1 MFVTGKGVTAE
12 VMSGT
17 TTGKP
22 PQFIGVYPQFD
33 GSESNIMP
41 AGANY
46 FYIKNNML
54 YQYNPLT
61 KQTELLEA
69 DAKSVTRGPKG
80 YMVFSNSRN
89 QVRPLVHLLSLLVL
103 SLCRGRRGRLGQF
116 SIQNC
121 QFMTEEDPNPF
132 VFQIIKLSLED
143 GTKEVLMTS
152 SVAVDSIDLEFGDR
166 PMTIVEEDDDED
178 DMDIGTEKETDSS
191 TETGTDKDMDKDMDK
206 DTDIETEKETDSG
219 TDSGSNEGTD
229 SGTDSGSNEGTD
241 SGTDSGSN
249 SNEGT
254 DSGTDSG
261 SNEGTDSGTDS
272 GTDYN
277 YSSIVMGMGKYIYY
291 IVDGSLIKSNTEDPK
306 DKTTINRVG
315 GSNYLIEPKENTI
328 YYLLFNSRVVKE
340 KLGDGASARTIISGV
355 GTVGSMILD
364 PRKRVIYFS
373 DVITGKI
380 EKFDLNTSE
389 RTTVYSGLRVP
400 KKLTFSNIRRSVESA

>member
-1 MFVTGKGVTAE
+1 MFVTGKGATAE

-17 TTGKP
+17 TTGKA

-33 GSESNIMP
+33 GSESDIMP

-80 YMVFSNSRN
+80 YMVFSNSKN

-103 SLCRGRRGRLGQF
+103 SLCRGSRGRLGQF

-121 QFMTEEDPNPF
+121 QFMTEKDPNPF

-229 SGTDSGSNEGTD
+229 SGTDSGSN
-241 SGTDSGSN
+241 

-277 YSSIVMGMGKYIYY
+277 YSSIVMDMGKYIYY

>member
-46 FYIKNNML
+46 VYIKNNML

-89 QVRPLVHLLSLLVL
+89 QVRPLVNLLSLLVL

-206 DTDIETEKETDSG
+206 DTDIETKKETDSG

-241 SGTDSGSN
+241 SGTDSV
-249 SNEGT
+249 
-254 DSGTDSG
+254 
-261 SNEGTDSGTDS
+261 
-272 GTDYN
+272 TDYN